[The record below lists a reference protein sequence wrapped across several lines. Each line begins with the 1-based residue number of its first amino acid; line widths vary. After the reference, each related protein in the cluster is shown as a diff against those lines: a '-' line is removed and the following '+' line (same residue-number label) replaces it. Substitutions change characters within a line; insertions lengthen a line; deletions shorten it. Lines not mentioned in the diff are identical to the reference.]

1 MDERRERQK
10 LRKAERL
17 RKTREIDRLFRE
29 GSIVRGPNFRLLYLS
44 RGGSATRSARAAFVA
59 GKRIG
64 KSVARSRIKRLLREA
79 FRRIKAELKTEPIDL
94 VFVANRD
101 FAAARAVEVAD
112 EMRVLLERAGLV
124 SARPP
129 RQEGTRP

>member
-1 MDERRERQK
+1 VEERTERRK
-10 LRKAERL
+10 LRRAERL

-29 GSIVRGPNFRLLYLS
+29 GSVARGPNFRLLYLS
-44 RGGSATRSARAAFVA
+44 RSGPETHSVRAAFVA

-64 KSVARSRIKRLLREA
+64 KSVVRSRIKRLLREA

-101 FAAARAVEVAD
+101 FAAARAAEVAD
-112 EMRVLLERAGLV
+112 EMRGLLDQVGLV

-129 RQEGTRP
+129 QEETRP